1 MSLLRKISKHLDG
14 AAACFIKTIAE
25 KYNLE
30 ETELE
35 SIWTETTKMRLGGKN
50 GRGQTPYNHFCASER
65 TKVLAVH
72 PDMTFSALSTHLAAS
87 WKVLSD
93 AEKATYAV
101 ESNDPAMM
109 SRSRLLALCADKG
122 VKVSRSAKKE
132 VLLRA
137 LEGTG
142 DDQTM
147 VDRDDAVAPAPVK
160 KESKKKT
167 RVTTPVADDNDE
179 TMVAPADDDDDETMV
194 DRDDAVA
201 PAPVKKESK
210 KKTRVTTPVADDDDE
225 TTMAAPRA
233 EESQMEPSQVI
244 VSAEDGLDFLAQI
257 KLLKIHEL
265 EAMCMEHGLAKGTR
279 PAMIRRLN
287 GHKQAASSSLL

>member
-30 ETELE
+30 ESELE
-35 SIWTETTKMRLGGKN
+35 GIWTETTKMRLGGKS

-65 TKVLAVH
+65 SKVLAVH

-87 WKVLSD
+87 WKGLSD

-137 LEGTG
+137 L
-142 DDQTM
+142 DH
-147 VDRDDAVAPAPVK
+147 AVTV
-160 KESKKKT
+160 
-167 RVTTPVADDNDE
+167 VTTPA
-179 TMVAPADDDDDETMV
+179 ADDDDETMV
-194 DRDDAVA
+194 DRDETPV
-201 PAPVKKESK
+201 PAPVKKSK
-210 KKTRVTTPVADDDDE
+210 KKTRVTLVADDDDDETMVAPLPAPVKTSKKKTVVMTPVADDE

-265 EAMCMEHGLAKGTR
+265 EAMCVEHGLAKGTR

>member
-30 ETELE
+30 ESELE
-35 SIWTETTKMRLGGKN
+35 SIWTETTKMRLGGKS

-65 TKVLAVH
+65 SKVLALH

-87 WKVLSD
+87 WKGLSD

-160 KESKKKT
+160 KSKKKT

-179 TMVAPADDDDDETMV
+179 TMVAPRTEPIVTTPADDDDDETMV

-201 PAPVKKESK
+201 PAPVKNSK
-210 KKTRVTTPVADDDDE
+210 KKTRVTTPVADDEE
-225 TTMAAPRA
+225 TPPST
-233 EESQMEPSQVI
+233 QVEPSQVI

-265 EAMCMEHGLAKGTR
+265 EAMCVEHGLAKGTR